1 MRSARKLAVATVALV
16 TSMSL
21 MSVAQAEEA
30 TDTSEG
36 LSVAPSS
43 LAPSSSVS
51 SSSAK
56 RNADSSS
63 VSSSGSSQSEPEP
76 ESDSP
81 DKDTPAPAVLVIE
94 DEVYGKVG
102 NEYKKGIPV
111 ESPGMISMPT
121 PAPGI
126 AKKPAPDAVKKPAPD
141 PAPIVV
147 TAVASV
153 LLVFGGMMAVF
164 KSMFPTAKFTVY
176 GMPDGTLEP
185 YQKK

>member
-1 MRSARKLAVATVALV
+1 
-16 TSMSL
+16 MSL

-126 AKKPAPDAVKKPAPD
+126 AKKPAPD

-153 LLVFGGMMAVF
+153 LLVVGGMMAVF
-164 KSMFPTAKFTVY
+164 KAMFPSSRIRWY
-176 GMPDGTLEP
+176 SMPDGTLEP
-185 YQKK
+185 YKVS

>member
-1 MRSARKLAVATVALV
+1 
-16 TSMSL
+16 MSL

-51 SSSAK
+51 PSSAK

-63 VSSSGSSQSEPEP
+63 VSSSGSSQSETEP

-94 DEVYGKVG
+94 GEVFGKVG

-121 PAPGI
+121 PAPGIAKKPAPGIAKKPAPGI